1 MKHVMNKHNV
11 GNIAIDKCSL
21 GDLAELIRISPTSAR
36 LLLCLANNAD
46 SDNELITDMNTL
58 HKLLGVSIETIN
70 YAVKKLFSEGFIDI
84 SQVKLKSE
92 HDIYKYIHD
101 DDLYEISK
109 KTIWKVIGKEFV
121 DKYTVSGT
129 FNKIWVNSNIIKC
142 SDNTVGNILLNVK
155 GRIFYDTEVKE
166 NEIIWEM

>member
-1 MKHVMNKHNV
+1 MKHVVNKHNV

-46 SDNELITDMNTL
+46 SDNELITDFSTL
-58 HKLLGVSIETIN
+58 KKLLGIDDKTVK
-70 YAVKKLFSEGFIDI
+70 YAMNKLFSEGFIDV
-84 SQVKLKSE
+84 SRVKIKTE

-101 DDLYEISK
+101 DDLYEMSK
-109 KTIWKVIGKEFV
+109 KTIWKVIDTEFV

-142 SDNTVGNILLNVK
+142 SDNKVGNILLNVK
-155 GRIFYDTEVKE
+155 GRIFYDTEVRE